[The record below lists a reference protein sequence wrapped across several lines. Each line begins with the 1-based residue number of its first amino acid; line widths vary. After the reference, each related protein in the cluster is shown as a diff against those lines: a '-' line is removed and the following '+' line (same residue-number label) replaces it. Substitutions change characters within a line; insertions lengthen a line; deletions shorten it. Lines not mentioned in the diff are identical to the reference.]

1 MKHMLVA
8 AILSMLGGLTAEAQV
23 LTTANTLGKG
33 AQGALVSDNRIFVDD
48 ARLHIIVGQYVRGLT
63 DRVDLYLLASDT
75 RTYDEAATSVLDQ
88 FSLGVGANC
97 TLTRWN
103 GFSVSLFGIVS
114 VPVTRRD
121 QASDVLVNPALVVSR
136 TVVKDRLALFGGVN
150 ALVPVGHRPRGWFT
164 PPDTKVNAPA
174 GALVILGKWGVFGEV
189 DIGHLTAVGVGL
201 SRVF

>member
-1 MKHMLVA
+1 MKHVFVA
-8 AILSMLGGLTAEAQV
+8 AILWMLGGFAAEAQV
-23 LTTANTLGKG
+23 LTTGDTLGKG
-33 AQGALVSDNRIFVDD
+33 TQGALISDNRIFVDG

-63 DRVDLYLLASDT
+63 GRFDLYLLASDT
-75 RTYDEAATSVLDQ
+75 RTGDEAATSVLGQ
-88 FSLGVGANC
+88 FSLGVGGNC
-97 TLTRWN
+97 TLVRWN

-114 VPVTRRD
+114 VPVTRRN

-136 TVVKDRLALFGGVN
+136 TVVKDRLSLYGGVN
-150 ALVPVGHRPRGWFT
+150 ALVPVGHRSRGWFT

-174 GALVILGKWGVFGEV
+174 GALVMLGKWGVFGEV